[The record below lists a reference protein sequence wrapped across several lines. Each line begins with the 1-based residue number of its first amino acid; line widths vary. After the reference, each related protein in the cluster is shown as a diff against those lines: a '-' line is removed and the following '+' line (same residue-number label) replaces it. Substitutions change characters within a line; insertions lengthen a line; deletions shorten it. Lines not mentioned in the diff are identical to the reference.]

1 LLPALS
7 RRTPLLPTNT
17 NEVCGGLIMKLLF
30 EGLISYDAQG
40 RSVNQ
45 VADSITATDSQTFTI
60 KVRPGWKSPAAS
72 L

>member
-1 LLPALS
+1 
-7 RRTPLLPTNT
+7 
-17 NEVCGGLIMKLLF
+17 MKLLF